1 MRSVANVALIYRK
14 KIASDAF
21 LASGA
26 IFLGG
31 AIRFLQERNGQ
42 TSHHDTYHRH
52 QLDEDIERWTRGILE
67 WVAYGIAYNRSLMI
81 LTTLASEV
89 ALLYHLL
96 GIVPGTT

>member
-42 TSHHDTYHRH
+42 TSHHDTYH
-52 QLDEDIERWTRGILE
+52 
-67 WVAYGIAYNRSLMI
+67 
-81 LTTLASEV
+81 
-89 ALLYHLL
+89 
-96 GIVPGTT
+96 